1 MAAFSEARRRL
12 GDTVE
17 TTTRWAAGLLFCT
30 LLLVNI
36 VQVGARTMSESLIW
50 VTDLSQLMLL
60 WMVMLGTVSA
70 YCSNEHIL
78 TGFLDT
84 RLRGR
89 PLDVLLIVLRILE
102 ATFFLILMVAGYSVT
117 SVRAEIP
124 YVQLGISTAWTYAAI
139 PSAAFLL
146 LLASAALPLRRPE
159 APARDDIQLPETV
172 KS

>member
-1 MAAFSEARRRL
+1 MATLSSTRHRL
-12 GDTVE
+12 GDVVNA
-17 TTTRWAAGLLFCT
+17 TTRWAAGLLFGA
-30 LLLVNI
+30 LLVINV
-36 VQVGARTMSESLIW
+36 VQVGVRAISEGLIW

-78 TGFLDT
+78 TGFLDS

-89 PLDVLLIVLRILE
+89 ALDVLLVVLRLLEMVFFSIL
-102 ATFFLILMVAGYSVT
+102 LVAGYSVA
-117 SVRAEIP
+117 SVRTEIP

-139 PSAAFLL
+139 PSAALLL
-146 LLASAALPLRRPE
+146 LLAAAALPLRIPE
-159 APARDDIQLPETV
+159 EPVLADTQLPETV